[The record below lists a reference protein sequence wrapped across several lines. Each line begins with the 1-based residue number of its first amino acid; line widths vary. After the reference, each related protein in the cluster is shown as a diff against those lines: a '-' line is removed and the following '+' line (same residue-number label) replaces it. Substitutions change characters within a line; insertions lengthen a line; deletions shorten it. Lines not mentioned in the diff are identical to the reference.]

1 MASYRLAI
9 RRDTA
14 ANWTSEDPTLA
25 QGEFGYE
32 ADTGSLKIGDG
43 ATAWT
48 ALGYYTSVAGANL
61 DNLSDVDTT
70 GAVVGDVLKWDGSA
84 WTPAADND
92 TDTIYTDV
100 DYIEKQYRYEGA
112 LALSTGSVR
121 LYVPSACT
129 GADLKLHL
137 GTTSTSGDVTVDYL
151 LNGAVDTT
159 ATIAAGST
167 TTDVTSATAIAEGD
181 YVTIDITG
189 AGSGAADLYISLSFT
204 RS

>member
-9 RRDTA
+9 RRDSA
-14 ANWTSEDPTLA
+14 ANWTSENPTLA

-32 ADTGSLKIGDG
+32 ADTGNLKIGDG

-48 ALGYYTSVAGANL
+48 SLGYYTSVAGANL

-70 GAVVGDVLKWDGSA
+70 GAVLGDVLKWDGSA

-92 TDTIYTDV
+92 TIYTDA

-112 LALSTGSVR
+112 LSLSTGSVR
-121 LYVPSACT
+121 LYVPADCT
-129 GADLKLHL
+129 GTDLNLHL
-137 GTTSTSGDVTVDYL
+137 GTTSSSGDVTVDFL
-151 LNGAVDTT
+151 LNGVVDTT
-159 ATIAAGST
+159 ATITALAT
-167 TTDVTSATAIAEGD
+167 TATATSATAITEGD

-189 AGSGAADLYISLSFT
+189 AGTGAADLYISLTFT
-204 RS
+204 RA